1 MTLSLS
7 LPNVAQGAATTA
19 VYFLTRNK
27 KMKALSSSSAI
38 SALLGITEPA
48 IFGVNLKLRFP
59 FFCALIG
66 SCVASTIAGA
76 MHVVAASMGSA
87 GFIGFLSVYAKSIPG
102 YLLSFVIA
110 FLVTYFYGKTHDSI
124 VNPETAGEV
133 ASDGASQASEA
144 TASIQHAAAPA
155 DENAKNE
162 IIASPISGE
171 VEDIT
176 QVNDDVFSQ
185 KMMGDG
191 AAVKPS
197 DGTIYAPVDGTVTV
211 AYATKHAYGLT
222 SNDGAEVLIHV
233 GLDTVNL
240 KGEHFESFVEQ
251 GQKVKKGDK
260 LGTIDLAAVQQA
272 GYDTTVMLVVTNT
285 SNYTQVKRIADGE
298 ITHGDDLVDVMSK

>member
-1 MTLSLS
+1 
-7 LPNVAQGAATTA
+7 
-19 VYFLTRNK
+19 
-27 KMKALSSSSAI
+27 
-38 SALLGITEPA
+38 
-48 IFGVNLKLRFP
+48 
-59 FFCALIG
+59 
-66 SCVASTIAGA
+66 
-76 MHVVAASMGSA
+76 
-87 GFIGFLSVYAKSIPG
+87 
-102 YLLSFVIA
+102 
-110 FLVTYFYGKTHDSI
+110 
-124 VNPETAGEV
+124 
-133 ASDGASQASEA
+133 
-144 TASIQHAAAPA
+144 
-155 DENAKNE
+155 
-162 IIASPISGE
+162 
-171 VEDIT
+171 
-176 QVNDDVFSQ
+176 
-185 KMMGDG
+185 MMGDG
-191 AAVKPS
+191 TAVKPS